1 MSTLLKNI
9 EQLNDKQREAV
20 LTTNGPVL
28 IAAGAG
34 SGKTRVLTHRIAY
47 LIEEVGVN
55 PWNILAITFTNKAAS
70 EMRERV
76 QQLVGEQASQIW
88 VATFHAMCA
97 RILRREAE
105 HIGYDRNFTIIDT
118 GEQQTLMK
126 QVLKDL
132 NLDSERFN
140 YKQLLSVIDTA
151 KNEGKMPEEFANEAG
166 NYIDNIHADVYQKYQ
181 SRLKA
186 ANAMDFNDL
195 ILLTVRLLQTNEMI
209 RQFYQQKFQY
219 IHVDEYQDTNHSQ
232 YHLVQ
237 LLSGLLRNVCVVG
250 DADQSIYGWRGA
262 NMENIL
268 NFEQDYPDAKVILL
282 EQNYRSTQ
290 TILKAAN
297 SVIAN
302 NVKRKDKALWSDK
315 ESGEKVKYYQAE
327 TDREEAQFV
336 IKNIHEIKK
345 EFAYK
350 NRDFAVLYRT
360 QAQSRNLEDQFLH
373 ANIPYK
379 IVGGL
384 KFYSRKEIQDTLAY
398 LRLIDNFD
406 DNLSFNR
413 IINVPKRGIG
423 QATIDKLAS
432 FASELNISW
441 FKAIDY
447 LNQSTISKSAQ
458 MKLAVFAKLIRQLQQ
473 QVEFLNM
480 SELVEQVWEQTGYI
494 EALQKAGDIE
504 SLNRIENLE
513 EFASVTKQ
521 FDESDG
527 LGAEEV
533 DPDFMQ
539 PTVQV
544 EDDATQAEFILA
556 VDENDTE
563 SVTQLTRFLTDIS
576 LVSDTVEDESMEDL
590 VTLMTLH
597 AAKGLEFPVV
607 FMVGMEDG
615 LFPLSRAMED
625 DDELEEERRLAYVGM
640 TRAEKQLFLSGSR
653 SRLLYG
659 RYQHN
664 LPSRFISEI
673 DAALLEKIGVDSA
686 PYFAAQQAMMQRGLG
701 ITPKPQPTAQKAAQ
715 LAANK
720 VALSGK
726 RPTPVTKIGA
736 TSNGNQAWTAGDKV
750 EHPKWGVGTIVQVT
764 ENKSDTTLSIAFP
777 NQGIKQLIAA
787 YAPITKL

>member
-423 QATIDKLAS
+423 QATIDKLES

-458 MKLAVFAKLIRQLQQ
+458 MKLAAFARLIRQLQQ

-533 DPDFMQ
+533 DPDFIQ

-544 EDDATQAEFILA
+544 ENDATQAEFILA

-640 TRAEKQLFLSGSR
+640 TRAEKQLFLSGAR

-664 LPSRFISEI
+664 LPSRFINEI
-673 DAALLEKIGVDSA
+673 DATLLEKIGVDSA

-750 EHPKWGVGTIVQVT
+750 EHQKWGVGTIVQVT